1 MSFKSRLWEALD
13 RAVAVLSWL
22 GVEEAHRSLGRCVG
36 RLWRVCRRAAGE
48 PLANDDL
55 GCLGGGF
62 SRR

>member
-1 MSFKSRLWEALD
+1 MSFKSRLWEALG

-22 GVEEAHRSLGRCVG
+22 GVEEAHGSLGRCVG

-55 GCLGGGF
+55 G
-62 SRR
+62 